1 MNTFALVPAIR
12 KEPSQM
18 GEHYLDIEIDEKPLA
33 HHFAGLLGAH
43 PSKIP
48 SFGWDKRPGKLS
60 EYEMGE
66 LLGVNTLES
75 GRVPVRSCPA
85 RSVGVSKAKL
95 SPCGSLSKAI
105 MSDGPT
111 GRTRPTSPSRI
122 TTCPLIF
129 QSGAPDR

>member
-33 HHFAGLLGAH
+33 HHFAGLLGTH
-43 PSKIP
+43 PSEIP

-75 GRVPVRSCPA
+75 GRVPVLSCA
-85 RSVGVSKAKL
+85 F
-95 SPCGSLSKAI
+95 CGGIESEAFAV
-105 MSDGPT
+105 
-111 GRTRPTSPSRI
+111 RI
-122 TTCPLIF
+122 LIE
-129 QSGAPDR
+129 GHHVR